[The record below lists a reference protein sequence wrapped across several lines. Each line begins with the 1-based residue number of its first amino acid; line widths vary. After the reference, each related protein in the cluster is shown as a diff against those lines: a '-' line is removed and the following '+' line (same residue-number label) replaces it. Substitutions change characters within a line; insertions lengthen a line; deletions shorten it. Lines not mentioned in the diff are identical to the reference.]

1 MTSTSRFQP
10 NKNDEGDKNSQ
21 GVGKLKKK
29 VVKGITVNPKK
40 EDLMSEKLDPVGKE
54 DADLDN
60 DGKKN
65 DKNDRYLRY
74 RRKVRSSVIKN
85 QKEALEALR
94 TKELA
99 EEEEVVNEVAV
110 TAVAT
115 PAAVGSTS
123 HSNTKKGSVTEDAKK
138 RMREKLLAQTAE
150 YDKKRKEARHASHY

>member
-1 MTSTSRFQP
+1 MTTTSRFQA

-21 GVGKLKKK
+21 AVGKLKKK

-74 RRKVRSSVIKN
+74 RRKVRSSVIKT

-94 TKELA
+94 NKNLVQ
-99 EEEEVVNEVAV
+99 EEEQLDEVSAV

-123 HSNTKKGSVTEDAKK
+123 HSNVKRGSGTDDAKK
-138 RMREKLLAQTAE
+138 RMKQKLLSQTAE
-150 YDKKRKEARHASHY
+150 YDKKRKEARG

>member
-1 MTSTSRFQP
+1 MTTTSRFQA

-74 RRKVRSSVIKN
+74 RRKVRSSVIKT
-85 QKEALEALR
+85 QKEALESLR
-94 TKELA
+94 NKELV

-123 HSNTKKGSVTEDAKK
+123 HSNVKKGSGTDDAKK
-138 RMREKLLAQTAE
+138 RMKQKLLAQTAE
-150 YDKKRKEARHASHY
+150 YDKKRKEARG

>member
-94 TKELA
+94 TKELS

-123 HSNTKKGSVTEDAKK
+123 HSNTKKGSGTEDAKK

-150 YDKKRKEARHASHY
+150 YDKKRKEARHASH

>member
-99 EEEEVVNEVAV
+99 EEEVVNEVAV

-123 HSNTKKGSVTEDAKK
+123 HSNTKKGSGTEDAKK

-150 YDKKRKEARHASHY
+150 YDKKRKEARHASH

>member
-94 TKELA
+94 TKALA
-99 EEEEVVNEVAV
+99 EEEVVNEVAV

-123 HSNTKKGSVTEDAKK
+123 HSNTKKGSGTEDAKK

-150 YDKKRKEARHASHY
+150 YDKKRKEARHASH

>member
-1 MTSTSRFQP
+1 M
-10 NKNDEGDKNSQ
+10 
-21 GVGKLKKK
+21 L
-29 VVKGITVNPKK
+29 
-40 EDLMSEKLDPVGKE
+40 
-54 DADLDN
+54 
-60 DGKKN
+60 
-65 DKNDRYLRY
+65 
-74 RRKVRSSVIKN
+74 

-123 HSNTKKGSVTEDAKK
+123 HSNTKKGSGTEDAKK

-150 YDKKRKEARHASHY
+150 YDKKRKEARHASH